1 MKNDHPRG
9 RKTVA
14 SNGSNSITDM
24 DAPVSDL
31 AGGAREQLLDAAS
44 DIMRDGDT
52 IDLSLSELSL
62 RAGLNSALVKYYF
75 GNKNGLM
82 SALLDRNMGKIVTDL
97 SALVAKNLPPE
108 EKLRRH
114 ISGVIDTYY
123 TFPYL
128 NRLMMR
134 MIRDS
139 APVEAA
145 RIAERYLKPI
155 SRAYET
161 LIAEGVKAGKFRPV
175 DPQLFYFT
183 VTGSADRFFAARLVL
198 RHCYDQS
205 DITPEMRDAYR
216 EHTIGLIMRGL
227 LAE

>member
-1 MKNDHPRG
+1 
-9 RKTVA
+9 VA
-14 SNGSNSITDM
+14 TSGPNAVTGTDASM
-24 DAPVSDL
+24 TETQ
-31 AGGAREQLLDAAS
+31 GGAREQLLDAAS
-44 DIMRDGDT
+44 EIMREGDT

-62 RAGLNSALVKYYF
+62 RASLNSALVKYYF

-82 SALLDRNMGKIVTDL
+82 SALLDRDMGKIVTEL
-97 SALVAKNLPPE
+97 GALVAKDMPPE

-155 SRAYET
+155 SGAYEK

-175 DPQLFYFT
+175 DPQLFYFS
-183 VTGSADRFFAARLVL
+183 VTGAADRFFAARLVL

-205 DITPEMRDAYR
+205 DITPAMRDAYR

-227 LAE
+227 LAD

>member
-1 MKNDHPRG
+1 MATSGPK
-9 RKTVA
+9 
-14 SNGSNSITDM
+14 I
-24 DAPVSDL
+24 VSDIQEQ
-31 AGGAREQLLDAAS
+31 GGAREQLLDSAS
-44 DIMRDGDT
+44 EIMREGDT

-82 SALLDRNMGKIVTDL
+82 HALLDRDMGKIITEL
-97 SALVAKNLPPE
+97 SALVAKDMPPE

-139 APVEAA
+139 APNEAG
-145 RIAERYLKPI
+145 RIAELYLRPI
-155 SRAYET
+155 SRAYEK
-161 LIAEGVKAGKFRPV
+161 LIAEGVKAGKFREV

-183 VTGSADRFFAARLVL
+183 VTGAADRFFAARLVL
-198 RHCYDQS
+198 RHCFDQN
-205 DITPEMRDAYR
+205 DITTEMRDNYR

-227 LAE
+227 LAD

>member
-1 MKNDHPRG
+1 MATSGPKI
-9 RKTVA
+9 VA
-14 SNGSNSITDM
+14 GS
-24 DAPVSDL
+24 DAPGND
-31 AGGAREQLLDAAS
+31 AQGGAREQLLEAAS
-44 DIMRDGDT
+44 QIMREGDT

-75 GNKNGLM
+75 GNKDGLM
-82 SALLDRNMGKIVTDL
+82 LALLDRDMGKIVVEL
-97 SALVAKNLPPE
+97 NALVAKDMPPE

-134 MIRDS
+134 MVRDA

-145 RIAERYLKPI
+145 RIAERYLKPL
-155 SRAYET
+155 SAAYDV
-161 LIAEGVKAGKFRPV
+161 LIEAGVKAGKFRPV
-175 DPQLFYFT
+175 DPQLFYFS
-183 VTGSADRFFAARLVL
+183 VTGAADRFFAARLVL
-198 RHCYDQS
+198 RHCYDQN

-216 EHTIGLIMRGL
+216 EHTIQLIMKGL
-227 LAE
+227 LAD